1 MNNNENFAT
10 KFGRFI
16 GNMLFLCLS
25 ACVASVVIA
34 LAVRFIVWLF

>member
-1 MNNNENFAT
+1 MDNKENFAT
-10 KFGRFI
+10 KCGRFV

-25 ACVASVVIA
+25 ACVASVAIA

>member
-1 MNNNENFAT
+1 MNNNENFVT
-10 KFGRFI
+10 KCGRFV

-25 ACVASVVIA
+25 ACIASVAIA

>member
-1 MNNNENFAT
+1 MNNKESFAT
-10 KFGRFI
+10 KCGRLI

-25 ACVASVVIA
+25 ACIASVAIA